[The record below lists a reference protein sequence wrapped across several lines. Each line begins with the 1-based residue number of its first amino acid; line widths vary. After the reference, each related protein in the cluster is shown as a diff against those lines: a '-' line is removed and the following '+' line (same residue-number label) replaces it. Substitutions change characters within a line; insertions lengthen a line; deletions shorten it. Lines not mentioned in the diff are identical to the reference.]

1 MSRLT
6 FTERFAVE
14 LALYAGA
21 LFGFIL
27 LGRLAAVGF

>member
-1 MSRLT
+1 MARLT
-6 FTERFAVE
+6 FTERWSVRVF
-14 LALYAGA
+14 LYAGA